1 MTTQKVF
8 ILDTEPMNA
17 NSNDLFFTSAQD
29 IPSWM
34 HDAAKKG
41 EMNYKEM
48 EISEDYY
55 RFNPDDSYSFTD
67 AHKIV
72 GGDKYLLVTSFAD
85 QQAQAEVKTF
95 EQLLKLDVSELESEN
110 ERLAQTLQDIEI

>member
-8 ILDTEPMNA
+8 ILDTEPANA
-17 NSNDLFFTSAQD
+17 NSDDLFFTSAQD

-55 RFNPDDSYSFTD
+55 RFNPDDSYSFVD

-72 GGDKYLLVTSFAD
+72 DSDKYLLVTSFAD

-95 EQLLKLDVSELESEN
+95 EQLLKDLESEN
-110 ERLAQTLQDIEI
+110 ERLAQALQEIEI

>member
-8 ILDTEPMNA
+8 ILDTEPANA
-17 NSNDLFFTSAQD
+17 NSNDLFFTDAQD

-48 EISEDYY
+48 EISKDYY
-55 RFNPDDSYSFTD
+55 RFNTDDSYSFVD
-67 AHKIV
+67 AHQIIDS
-72 GGDKYLLVTSFAD
+72 DKYLLVTSFSD

-95 EQLLKLDVSELESEN
+95 EQLLKLDVSSLESEN
-110 ERLAQTLQDIEI
+110 ERLAKALQDIEI